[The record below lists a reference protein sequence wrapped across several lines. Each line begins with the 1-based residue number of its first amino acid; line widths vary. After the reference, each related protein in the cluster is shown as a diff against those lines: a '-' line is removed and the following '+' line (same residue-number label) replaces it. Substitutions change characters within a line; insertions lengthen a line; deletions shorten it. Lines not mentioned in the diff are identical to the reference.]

1 MSFFNDTTYYK
12 NILLSSKSLS
22 TSLKFAIA
30 YPSFALYYITFFA
43 RFIMSV
49 FGRHII
55 KKNVIGVHSTGEK
68 LEHLTTL
75 L

>member
-1 MSFFNDTTYYK
+1 MSFFNDTYYN
-12 NILLSSKSLS
+12 NILLFSKSLS
-22 TSLKFAIA
+22 TSLKFATV
-30 YPSFALYYITFFA
+30 YPSFALYYITLFA

-49 FGRHII
+49 FGWHII
-55 KKNVIGVHSTGEK
+55 IKNVIGVHSTGEK